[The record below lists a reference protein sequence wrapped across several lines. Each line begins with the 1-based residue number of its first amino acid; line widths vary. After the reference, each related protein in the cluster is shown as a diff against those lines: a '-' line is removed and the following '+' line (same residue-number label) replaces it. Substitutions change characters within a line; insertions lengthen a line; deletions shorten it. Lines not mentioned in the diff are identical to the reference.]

1 MAVSRI
7 LRQILRLFRWG
18 FQFVLHVPNRSC
30 KGWCGNDVSHGHRY
44 LKFGFSMIIICPWL
58 VKVPSHGHE
67 QVLPV
72 LKIIICYLFLD
83 WCFLT
88 INLILVQNQ

>member
-30 KGWCGNDVSHGHRY
+30 KGWCGNDVSHGHGY

-67 QVLPV
+67 RITSPKNYNLLSVFGLVLS
-72 LKIIICYLFLD
+72 Y
-83 WCFLT
+83 
-88 INLILVQNQ
+88 N